1 MQVNELRIGN
11 YVNVPTQPNPVQV
24 VCSIMPAHAGTSHT
38 IEHLELGGYLMPY
51 EFIEPIPL
59 TEEWLVKLGF
69 EKTYESAFRLKY
81 DLPCNFIGFDFSK
94 TEDKSMDGLRFYG
107 RYFKIKY
114 VHQLQNLYF
123 ALTGEELTI

>member
-1 MQVNELRIGN
+1 MQASELRIGN
-11 YVNVPTQPNPVQV
+11 LVQTK
-24 VCSIMPAHAGTSHT
+24 HAKSNYQITAKDILDISQGRFP
-38 IEHLELGGYLMPY
+38 ID
-51 EFIEPIPL
+51 PIPL

-123 ALTGEELTI
+123 ALTGEELVCQ